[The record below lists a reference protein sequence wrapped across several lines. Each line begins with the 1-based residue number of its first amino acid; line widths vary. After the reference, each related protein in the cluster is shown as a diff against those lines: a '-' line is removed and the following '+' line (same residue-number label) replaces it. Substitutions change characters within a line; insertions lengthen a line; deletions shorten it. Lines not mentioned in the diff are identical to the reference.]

1 MVILFTI
8 NNIHHPQTP
17 RNFYRCHLQNIT
29 FFEPVDRLNART
41 KEYFRK
47 LPPTKDYFLENKY
60 KKPNFLRKS
69 HQIIFSKMQLSNQI
83 RRMLLFK
90 GIWQNSKN
98 EPVKNQIKTR
108 PKSVY
113 I

>member
-1 MVILFTI
+1 VRGF
-8 NNIHHPQTP
+8 
-17 RNFYRCHLQNIT
+17 FYAPPSKPI
-29 FFEPVDRLNART
+29 FFKMLDELT

-47 LPPTKDYFLENKY
+47 SPPTKDYFLEKKY

-69 HQIIFSKMQLSNQI
+69 HQIIFNKMQLSNQI
-83 RRMLLFK
+83 RKILIFK

-98 EPVKNQIKTR
+98 EPIKNQIKTR